1 MGSQRVGHDGATNTQ
16 GEICKP
22 HRAGPCE
29 VHAARQA
36 LPHLVA
42 EEADTDALQV
52 LGSDLQRTEKGLL
65 VSVALAGVGT
75 DSPQPRR

>member
-1 MGSQRVGHDGATNTQ
+1 MQ
-16 GEICKP
+16 GEICEP
-22 HRAGPCE
+22 HRAGPSE
-29 VHAARQA
+29 VHAACQA

-42 EEADTDALQV
+42 EEADTDTLQV

-75 DSPQPRR
+75 DSPRPRR